1 VSMRRLAL
9 AVLFLVGEA
18 RANHSSEH
26 SNACDESA
34 LATDESA
41 YQRTLQ
47 TAAADLCLESPSAV
61 AAAAASPLPERAV
74 VHVSASNLAAVSS
87 RLSTLSADA
96 RLTLLVS
103 GAEDQATPPGL
114 DALLKDA
121 RVAHVFRLV
130 HGATM
135 HESSEGSE
143 SHGRSKTSFSKAS
156 KLTMLPTHRR
166 GPSACEQLRSHL
178 EEVWGVHEAALLEQ
192 DRSGSALAQYYRT
205 TAHPSPRLVPQYGT
219 KLYYVYAEPY
229 SDVNCEQR
237 YESAASANGTVAV
250 PVVTCV
256 TNRRHDWWYD
266 DWYDSGWAIGMY
278 VILGL
283 CFASAIFYLLFY
295 VVFDGHKKSYYD
307 SV

>member
-1 VSMRRLAL
+1 
-9 AVLFLVGEA
+9 
-18 RANHSSEH
+18 
-26 SNACDESA
+26 
-34 LATDESA
+34 
-41 YQRTLQ
+41 
-47 TAAADLCLESPSAV
+47 
-61 AAAAASPLPERAV
+61 
-74 VHVSASNLAAVSS
+74 
-87 RLSTLSADA
+87 
-96 RLTLLVS
+96 
-103 GAEDQATPPGL
+103 
-114 DALLKDA
+114 
-121 RVAHVFRLV
+121 
-130 HGATM
+130 
-135 HESSEGSE
+135 
-143 SHGRSKTSFSKAS
+143 
-156 KLTMLPTHRR
+156 MLPTHRR